1 MATLSSGNTLSLN
14 NLATATDNGT
24 KALGTIAGST
34 STPIS
39 MSAFAID
46 AVGSLSGFTY
56 VVENT
61 SENYTLGFTNE
72 GGRFDKIKNLK
83 RNFDWSVTKNGG
95 GTSLFT
101 SASYSQALAGSGSL
115 ILNAG
120 DMANSG
126 VLIGA
131 TAHTLSVVFEDGYND
146 HATNYNSARTKTVY
160 SVDSYDSNA
169 AALCLV
175 SDSPVTKG
183 DGSIVEVGDL
193 SEGDV
198 LKGYAFD
205 GLDEHSDATFLNW
218 RTGSLV
224 ETPKDVT
231 VKNITFSFSNKIY
244 NINNGEVKGTSEH
257 PMLISASV
265 SGDYRFTELMA
276 LTTEDKLIKAEG
288 ESLIEV
294 PITSIEI
301 EQSDVEIVSIDVE
314 EQDTYL
320 VNGYVT
326 HNKGGNSHTD
336 LSNPGAPTSLA
347 FNSGTETFS
356 WVAPTFG
363 GTITAYDW
371 QFDNNSN
378 FSSPLSS
385 LSVTE
390 WNKQT
395 VTTFEMSNLHGS
407 ILASGTYYFRVR
419 ARGAGL
425 VGAYTSGLEVT
436 L

>member
-1 MATLSSGNTLSLN
+1 MATLSSGDTLSLN
-14 NLATATDNGT
+14 SLTTATDNST

-83 RNFDWSVTKNGG
+83 RNFDWSVTKDGG

-115 ILNAG
+115 IINAG
-120 DMANSG
+120 DMSNSN
-126 VLIGA
+126 VLVGA
-131 TAHTLSVVFEDGYND
+131 TAHTLSVVFEDGYNN

-169 AALCLV
+169 AALCLT

-183 DGSIVEVGDL
+183 DGSTIQVGDL

-198 LKGYAFD
+198 LKGYAFSS
-205 GLDEHSDATFLNW
+205 LDEHSDATFLDW
-218 RTGSLV
+218 YTSSLV
-224 ETPKDVT
+224 ETEKDVT

-244 NINNGEVKGTSEH
+244 NINNGEIKGTSEH
-257 PMLISASV
+257 PMLISSSV
-265 SGDYRFTELMA
+265 SSDYRFRELMA
-276 LTTEDKLIKAEG
+276 LTTDDKLIKS
-288 ESLIEV
+288 ESGSLVEV
-294 PITSIEI
+294 PITSITI
-301 EQSDVEIVSIDVE
+301 ESSDVEIVSIDVE

-336 LSNPGAPTSLA
+336 LSAPGAPTSL
-347 FNSGTETFS
+347 SYSDPTFS
-356 WVAPTFG
+356 WTAPTFG

-371 QFDNNSN
+371 QLDNNSD
-378 FSSPLSS
+378 FSSPLSD

-390 WNKQT
+390 WNKT
-395 VTTFEMSNLHGS
+395 NVNTMEMTALHGS
-407 ILASGTYYFRVR
+407 VISGGTYYFRVR

-425 VGAYTSGLEVT
+425 VGTYTSGLEVT

>member
-288 ESLIEV
+288 GSLIEV

-336 LSNPGAPTSLA
+336 LSAPGAPTGL
-347 FNSGTETFS
+347 TFFS
-356 WVAPTFG
+356 DTFAWSPPTFG

-378 FSSPLSS
+378 FSSPLTG

-395 VTTFEMSNLHGS
+395 VTTFEMTTLHGS
-407 ILASGTYYFRVR
+407 IIASGTYYFRVR

>member
-198 LKGYAFD
+198 LKGYAFN

-276 LTTEDKLIKAEG
+276 LTTEDKLIKAESG
-288 ESLIEV
+288 SLIEV

-336 LSNPGAPTSLA
+336 LSAPGAPTGLS
-347 FNSGTETFS
+347 FSSPTFS
-356 WVAPTFG
+356 WNAPTFG

-371 QFDNNSN
+371 QFDNNSD
-378 FSSPLSS
+378 FSSPLTG

-390 WNKQT
+390 WNKT
-395 VTTFEMSNLHGS
+395 NVNTFELTSLHGS
-407 ILASGTYYFRVR
+407 IIASGTYYFRVR

-425 VGAYTSGLEVT
+425 VGTYTSGLEIT

>member
-1 MATLSSGNTLSLN
+1 MATLSSGDTLSLN
-14 NLATATDNGT
+14 SLTTATDNST

-83 RNFDWSVTKNGG
+83 RNFDWSVTKDGG

-115 ILNAG
+115 IINAG
-120 DMANSG
+120 DMSNTN
-126 VLIGA
+126 VLVGA
-131 TAHTLSVVFEDGYND
+131 TAHTLSVVFEDGFNG

-169 AALCLV
+169 AALCLT

-183 DGSIVEVGDL
+183 DGSTIQVGDL

-198 LKGYAFD
+198 LKGYAFSS
-205 GLDEHSDATFLNW
+205 LDEHSDATFLDW
-218 RTGSLV
+218 YTSSLV
-224 ETPKDVT
+224 ETEKDVT

-244 NINNGEVKGTSEH
+244 NINNGEIKGTSEH
-257 PMLISASV
+257 PMLISSSV
-265 SGDYRFTELMA
+265 SSDYRFRELMA
-276 LTTEDKLIKAEG
+276 LTTNDKLIKS
-288 ESLIEV
+288 ESGSLVEV
-294 PITSIEI
+294 PITSITI
-301 EQSDVEIVSIDVE
+301 ESSDVEIVSIDVE

-336 LSNPGAPTSLA
+336 LSAPGAPTSL
-347 FNSGTETFS
+347 SYSDPTFS
-356 WVAPTFG
+356 WTAPTFG

-371 QFDNNSN
+371 QLDNNSD
-378 FSSPLSS
+378 FSSPLSD

-390 WNKQT
+390 WNKT
-395 VTTFEMSNLHGS
+395 NVNTNEMANLHGS
-407 ILASGTYYFRVR
+407 VISGGTNYFRVR

-425 VGAYTSGLEVT
+425 VGTYTSGLEVT

>member
-1 MATLSSGNTLSLN
+1 MATLSSGDTLSLN
-14 NLATATDNGT
+14 SLTTATDNST

-83 RNFDWSVTKNGG
+83 RNFDWSVTKDGG

-115 ILNAG
+115 IINAG
-120 DMANSG
+120 DMSNSN
-126 VLIGA
+126 VLVGA
-131 TAHTLSVVFEDGYND
+131 TAHTLSVVFEDGYNN

-169 AALCLV
+169 AALCLT

-183 DGSIVEVGDL
+183 DGSTIQVGDL

-198 LKGYAFD
+198 LKGYAFSS
-205 GLDEHSDATFLNW
+205 LDEHSDATFLDW
-218 RTGSLV
+218 YTSSLV
-224 ETPKDVT
+224 ETEKDVT

-244 NINNGEVKGTSEH
+244 NINNGEIKGTSEH
-257 PMLISASV
+257 PMLISSSV
-265 SGDYRFTELMA
+265 SSDYRFRELMA
-276 LTTEDKLIKAEG
+276 LTTNDKLIKS
-288 ESLIEV
+288 ESGSLVEV
-294 PITSIEI
+294 PITSITI
-301 EQSDVEIVSIDVE
+301 ESSDVEIVSIDVE

-336 LSNPGAPTSLA
+336 LSAPGAPTSL
-347 FNSGTETFS
+347 SYSDPTFS
-356 WVAPTFG
+356 WTAPTFG

-371 QFDNNSN
+371 QLDNNSD
-378 FSSPLSS
+378 FSSPLSD

-390 WNKQT
+390 WNKT
-395 VTTFEMSNLHGS
+395 NVNTNEMANLHGS
-407 ILASGTYYFRVR
+407 VISGGTNYFRVR

-425 VGAYTSGLEVT
+425 VGTYTSGLEVT

>member
-1 MATLSSGNTLSLN
+1 MATLSSGDTLSLN
-14 NLATATDNGT
+14 SLTTATDNST

-83 RNFDWSVTKNGG
+83 RNFDWSVTKDGG

-115 ILNAG
+115 IINAG
-120 DMANSG
+120 DMSNSN
-126 VLIGA
+126 VLVGA
-131 TAHTLSVVFEDGYND
+131 TAHTLSVVFEDGYNN

-169 AALCLV
+169 AALCLT

-183 DGSIVEVGDL
+183 DGSTIQVGDL

-198 LKGYAFD
+198 LKGYAFSS
-205 GLDEHSDATFLNW
+205 LDEHSDATFLDW
-218 RTGSLV
+218 YTSSLV
-224 ETPKDVT
+224 ETEKDVT

-244 NINNGEVKGTSEH
+244 NINNGEIKGTSEH
-257 PMLISASV
+257 PMLISSSV
-265 SGDYRFTELMA
+265 SSDYRFRELMA
-276 LTTEDKLIKAEG
+276 LTTDDKLIKS
-288 ESLIEV
+288 ESGSLVEV
-294 PITSIEI
+294 PITSITI
-301 EQSDVEIVSIDVE
+301 ESSDVEIVSIDVE

-336 LSNPGAPTSLA
+336 LSAPGAPTSL
-347 FNSGTETFS
+347 SYSDPTFS
-356 WVAPTFG
+356 WTAPTFG

-371 QFDNNSN
+371 QLDNNSD
-378 FSSPLSS
+378 FSSPLSD

-390 WNKQT
+390 WNKT
-395 VTTFEMSNLHGS
+395 NVNTNEMANLHGS
-407 ILASGTYYFRVR
+407 IISGGTYYFRVR

-425 VGAYTSGLEVT
+425 VGTYTSGLEVT